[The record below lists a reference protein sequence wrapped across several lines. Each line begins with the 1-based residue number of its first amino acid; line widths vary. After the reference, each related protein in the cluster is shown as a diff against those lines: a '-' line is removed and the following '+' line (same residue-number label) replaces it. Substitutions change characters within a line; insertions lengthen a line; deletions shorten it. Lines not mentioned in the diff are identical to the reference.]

1 MREAYPVL
9 ERVAYLNA
17 GTFGPLARA
26 TVQAMQ
32 AQLAEDETLGR
43 HGKEYFERVLALRE
57 RVREAL
63 GAIVGV
69 PPERVAL
76 TSSTTEACNLVVAGL
91 RLGHG
96 DEVVT
101 SDEEHFGLMGALI
114 ASGARLRIG
123 RPDELPRL
131 VGPRTRLVA
140 LSHVSWM
147 SGNRLPVDAFGGVPV
162 LVDGAQSAGA
172 IPVDARAFDWFTIS
186 AQKWLCGPDATGA
199 LVVRDPESLAIAAP
213 SYFSQR
219 GYDMTAGT
227 FEPKPGAARFD
238 SGWIPAASLVG
249 LLAALDVHPP
259 DAYERAA
266 ATAARCR
273 ELLAARFEVV
283 TRPGQATLVSFRHD
297 DAAGVVA
304 RLAEQ
309 DVIVRDIPHTD
320 SVRVSCGYWTN
331 EDDLARLVDAL

>member
-1 MREAYPVL
+1 VREAYPVL

-57 RVREAL
+57 RAREAL
-63 GAIVGV
+63 GAVVGV
-69 PPERVAL
+69 PAGCVAL

-91 RLGHG
+91 RLGPE

-101 SDEEHFGLMGALI
+101 SDEEHFGLMGGLI

-123 RPDELPRL
+123 RPDELPGL

-140 LSHVSWM
+140 LSHVSWA
-147 SGNRLPVDAFGGVPV
+147 SGNRLPADAFGGVPV
-162 LVDGAQSAGA
+162 LVGGAQSAGA
-172 IPVDARAFDWFTIS
+172 IPVDASAFDWFTIS

-199 LVVRDPESLAIAAP
+199 LVVRDPESLALAAP

-219 GYDMTAGT
+219 VYDMTAGT

-238 SGWIPAASLVG
+238 SGWIPAASLTG

-259 DAYERAA
+259 DGHERAA

-273 ELLAARFEVV
+273 ELLAERFEVV
-283 TRPGQATLVSFRHD
+283 TRPGQATLVSFRHE

-304 RLAEQ
+304 GLAER
-309 DVIVRDIPHTD
+309 DVIVRDIPQTD
-320 SVRVSCGYWTN
+320 IVRVSCGYWTN
-331 EDDLARLVDAL
+331 EEDLARLVEAL

>member
-1 MREAYPVL
+1 VREAYPVL

-43 HGKEYFERVLALRE
+43 HGEEYFERVLALRE

-63 GAIVGV
+63 ATVVGV
-69 PPERVAL
+69 EAAQVAL

-91 RLGHG
+91 RLAPG

-101 SDEEHFGLMGALI
+101 SDEEHFGLLGGLI
-114 ASGARLRIG
+114 ASGATLRIG
-123 RPDELPRL
+123 PPDELPSL

-140 LSHVSWM
+140 LSHVSWV
-147 SGNRLPVDAFGGVPV
+147 SGNRLPVDAFGDVPV

-172 IPVDARAFDWFTIS
+172 IPVDAGPFDWYTIS

-199 LVVRDPESLAIAAP
+199 LVVRDPESLSIAAP
-213 SYFSQR
+213 SYFSQET
-219 GYDMTAGT
+219 YDTAAGT
-227 FEPKPGAARFD
+227 FEPKAGAARFD
-238 SGWIPAASLVG
+238 SGWIPAASLAG
-249 LLAALDVHPP
+249 LLAALDVHP
-259 DAYERAA
+259 AEAHERAA
-266 ATAARCR
+266 TVASRCR
-273 ELLAARFEVV
+273 ELLAERFEVV
-283 TRPGQATLVSFRHD
+283 TRPEQGTLISFRQE
-297 DAAGVVA
+297 DAAAVVA

-309 DVIVRDIPHTD
+309 DVIVRDIPNRD
-320 SVRVSCGYWTN
+320 IVRVSCGYWTN
-331 EDDLARLVDAL
+331 DDDLDRLIAAL

>member
-1 MREAYPVL
+1 VREAYPVL

-63 GAIVGV
+63 GGVVGV
-69 PPERVAL
+69 PAECVAL

-91 RLGHG
+91 RLGPE

-101 SDEEHFGLMGALI
+101 SDEEHFGLMGGLI

-123 RPDELPRL
+123 RPDELPGL
-131 VGPRTRLVA
+131 VGPHTRLVA
-140 LSHVSWM
+140 LSHVSWV

-172 IPVDARAFDWFTIS
+172 IPVDATAFDWFTIS

-199 LVVRDPESLAIAAP
+199 LVVRDPDSLAVAAP
-213 SYFSQR
+213 SYLSQEV
-219 GYDMTAGT
+219 YDLTAGT

-259 DAYERAA
+259 DGPERAA

-273 ELLAARFEVV
+273 ELLAERFEVV
-283 TRPGQATLVSFRHD
+283 TRTEQATLVSFRHD

-304 RLAEQ
+304 RLAER
-309 DVIVRDIPHTD
+309 DVIVRDIPNTD
-320 SVRVSCGYWTN
+320 LVRVSCGYWTN
-331 EDDLARLVDAL
+331 DEDLERLMDAL